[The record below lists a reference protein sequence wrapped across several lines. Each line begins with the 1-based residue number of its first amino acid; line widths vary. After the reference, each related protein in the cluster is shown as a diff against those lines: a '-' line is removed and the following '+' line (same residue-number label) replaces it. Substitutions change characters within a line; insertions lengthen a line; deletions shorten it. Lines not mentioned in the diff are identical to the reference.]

1 MGKLELTRPSLLQMA
16 TNLQLKSALKKTQS
30 GFICSKCL
38 KEKTTKR
45 VRLSLKPVYNK
56 LQANERFNRRM
67 LTLQQLIEGKHVST
81 GKLLL
86 LLIEVRFT
94 VRVLERRCKTNNRIV
109 L

>member
-1 MGKLELTRPSLLQMA
+1 MVA
-16 TNLQLKSALKKTQS
+16 NLQPEPALKKTQM
-30 GFICSKCL
+30 GFICGKCL
-38 KEKTTKR
+38 KEQTTKR

-56 LQANERFNRRM
+56 LQAIERFNRRM
-67 LTLQQLIEGKHVST
+67 VTLQQLIEGKHVST

-94 VRVLERRCKTNNRIV
+94 VRVLERRCKTNNWMV